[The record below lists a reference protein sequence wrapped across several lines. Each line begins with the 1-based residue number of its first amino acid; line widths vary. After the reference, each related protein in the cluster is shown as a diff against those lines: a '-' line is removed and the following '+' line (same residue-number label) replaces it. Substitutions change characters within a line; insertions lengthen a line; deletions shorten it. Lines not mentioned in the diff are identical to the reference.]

1 MRAIDLKPTGGKEP
15 PQLKPGKLPGEYTKL
30 PVNDL
35 VPVQTV
41 RHRHK
46 QAIAKQKISSGVYTP
61 IVVDKNNRIINGH
74 HRYDA
79 LKDAGETVAKIYK
92 LDTTIG
98 EVL

>member
-30 PVNDL
+30 PVKEL

-46 QAIAKQKISSGVYTP
+46 QAIANKRLVWSIHTYCC
-61 IVVDKNNRIINGH
+61 
-74 HRYDA
+74 
-79 LKDAGETVAKIYK
+79 
-92 LDTTIG
+92 
-98 EVL
+98 